1 MASTPN
7 LSTGAQRLLDA
18 KRVYVMAAIC
28 LVAGLGIG
36 YLLPGSSPPASPLA
50 GSSPSATAAAP
61 MRDPH
66 AITMADMK
74 GMADAQAAPLLAK
87 LKSDPNNVTLLC
99 EVGATYHV
107 AHQFHDAAA
116 YYGKAEELEP
126 GNVAIRTKLASSL
139 FRDGDADGA
148 IAQLNEA
155 LKSEPGN
162 ANALYDLGI
171 IRLQGKG
178 DGRGAV
184 AAWQQL
190 LKANPQLSA
199 DRRAAVAKLMADVTA
214 SLNEQ
219 SSAKGARSDGK
230 RKSDVE

>member
-1 MASTPN
+1 
-7 LSTGAQRLLDA
+7 
-18 KRVYVMAAIC
+18 
-28 LVAGLGIG
+28 
-36 YLLPGSSPPASPLA
+36 
-50 GSSPSATAAAP
+50 
-61 MRDPH
+61 MRNPH

-74 GMADAQAAPLLAK
+74 TMADTQAAPLLQK

-99 EVGATYHV
+99 EVAATYHI

-116 YYGKAEELEP
+116 YYGKAEELQP
-126 GNVAIRTKLASSL
+126 GNVVIRTKLASSL

-155 LKSEPGN
+155 LKTEPGN

-199 DRRAAVAKLMADVTA
+199 DRRAVVSKLMADVLT

-219 SSAKGARSDGK
+219 TEGARSDGK
-230 RKSDVE
+230 RKSNIE

>member
-1 MASTPN
+1 SPAAP
-7 LSTGAQRLLDA
+7 GA
-18 KRVYVMAAIC
+18 
-28 LVAGLGIG
+28 
-36 YLLPGSSPPASPLA
+36 
-50 GSSPSATAAAP
+50 PSAAAAAP
-61 MRDPH
+61 MRNPH

-74 GMADAQAAPLLAK
+74 TMADSQAAPLLAK
-87 LKSDPNNVTLLC
+87 LKSDPNNVPLLC

-126 GNVAIRTKLASSL
+126 GNVVIRTKLASSL

-155 LKSEPGN
+155 LKTEPAN

-178 DGRGAV
+178 DGRSAV

-190 LKANPQLSA
+190 LKTNPQLSA
-199 DRRAAVAKLMADVTA
+199 DRKAAVSKLMADVMA

-219 SSAKGARSDGK
+219 PAAEGARSDGK
-230 RKSDVE
+230 RKPDVE

>member
-1 MASTPN
+1 MASRPN
-7 LSTGAQRLLDA
+7 LSSGAQRLLDA
-18 KRVYVMAAIC
+18 KRVYMMAAIC

-36 YLLPGSSPPASPLA
+36 YLVPGTPRP
-50 GSSPSATAAAP
+50 ATAAAGSAP
-61 MRDPH
+61 RVAATMRDPH
-66 AITMADMK
+66 TITMADMK
-74 GMADAQAAPLLAK
+74 TMADSQAAPLLAK

-99 EVGATYHV
+99 EAAATYHI
-107 AHQFHDAAA
+107 AHQFHEAAA
-116 YYGKAEELEP
+116 YYGKAEELQP
-126 GNVAIRTKLASSL
+126 GNVVIRTKLASSL

-155 LKSEPGN
+155 LKTEPGN
-162 ANALYDLGI
+162 ANALYDLGM

-199 DRRAAVAKLMADVTA
+199 DRRAAVSKLIAGVLASEPTA
-214 SLNEQ
+214 RE
-219 SSAKGARSDGK
+219 GGRSDGK
-230 RKSDVE
+230 GKSDVE